1 MPNQSSALSRN
12 NIAFI
17 GLAHEYCVTLENTL
31 GAERAAFIDKM
42 AKLLPRIYICAL
54 DLSAPYDDNADQLL
68 ESFTDEARYETIR
81 SQIAS
86 LMEADDDFLEVFTP
100 DMQFSE
106 GAITSTISES
116 LTDIYQDLYDCIGT
130 VRENSTDDVVAEV
143 LAATR
148 AHFDEYWGQTLC
160 NVMRAIHALRS
171 QYHEDNDSHHHH
183 HDDDCDCGRHH
194 HHHDDD
200 CDCGHHHHHDE

>member
-1 MPNQSSALSRN
+1 MTESTTALSRN

-31 GAERAAFIDKM
+31 DTERTAFIDKM
-42 AKLLPRIYICAL
+42 AKLLPRLYICAL
-54 DLSAPYDDNADQLL
+54 DLAADDNDNADQLL
-68 ESFTDEARYETIR
+68 ESFADEARYETIR
-81 SQIAS
+81 SQIAT

-106 GAITSTISES
+106 GAITATISES
-116 LTDIYQDLYDCIGT
+116 LADIYQDLYDCIGT
-130 VRENSTDDVVAEV
+130 VRENGTDEVIAEV

-148 AHFDEYWGQTLC
+148 AHFDEYWGQILC
-160 NVMRAIHALRS
+160 NVMRAIHSLRS
-171 QYHEDNDSHHHH
+171 QYQNEPGLHHHHH
-183 HDDDCDCGRHH
+183 HDDDCDCGH

>member
-1 MPNQSSALSRN
+1 MTESTTALSRN

-31 GAERAAFIDKM
+31 DTERTAFIDKM
-42 AKLLPRIYICAL
+42 AKLLPRLYICAL
-54 DLSAPYDDNADQLL
+54 DLATDDNDNADQLL
-68 ESFTDEARYETIR
+68 ESFADEARYETIR
-81 SQIAS
+81 SQRAT
-86 LMEADDDFLEVFTP
+86 LLEADDDFLEVFTP

-106 GAITSTISES
+106 GAITATISES
-116 LTDIYQDLYDCIGT
+116 LADIYQDLYDCIGT
-130 VRENSTDDVVAEV
+130 VRENGTDEVIAEV

-160 NVMRAIHALRS
+160 NVMRAIHNLRA
-171 QYHEDNDSHHHH
+171 QYQNEPGS
-183 HDDDCDCGRHH
+183 H

-200 CDCGHHHHHDE
+200 CDCGHHHHDDCDCGHHHHHHDE